1 MYRLKTQVLVQ
12 FKLEVVL
19 YDSIWVDASIVALAM
34 SLLLRAAI
42 SWVVASPDNL
52 IQLAIPDIFAHK

>member
-1 MYRLKTQVLVQ
+1 MYRLHTQVVVQ

-19 YDSIWVDASIVALAM
+19 YDSIWVDSGIVVLAM

-42 SWVVASPDNL
+42 S
-52 IQLAIPDIFAHK
+52 